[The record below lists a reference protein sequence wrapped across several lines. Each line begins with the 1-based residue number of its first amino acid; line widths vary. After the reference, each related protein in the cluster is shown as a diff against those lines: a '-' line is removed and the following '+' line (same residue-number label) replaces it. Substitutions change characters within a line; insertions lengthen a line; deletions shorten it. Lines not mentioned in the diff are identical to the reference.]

1 MKRRSV
7 GIYLVATTTIATSF
21 CATPAFAQYAA
32 ARPTP
37 QNAVGSPPAGYQQ
50 PARPTAQPTY
60 TAYRPQQTQYGV
72 QTSTQYPQATYPSY
86 QQSAAGYPTS
96 TPAAVAA
103 NQQMAAPYGQYPAY
117 PRVAQGP
124 AETLP
129 TPAQTEPIPAP
140 AAPLDS
146 SQTNDAAMPYSSY
159 GTPAPTAADYGYSQP
174 GYGNGTAGCANGSTV
189 YSGGTTECYGNYS
202 SGSYPDYGVSGYC
215 DDSCGGTQWF
225 GGAYFLWMERDNATP
240 VKLTVE
246 VDHAAVVEPYYPPA
260 TATVVSTH
268 QTDFDYRAGVEVRFG
283 STFSIGSDC
292 DTSGSCGTGY
302 AGCNTCGPAMAP
314 QMYAWE
320 AAWWGIDD
328 DAQCSTYLD
337 EVPTVADDIRIY
349 GMKNFVGVEYDRDAG
364 GVYAYRPVNDYY
376 NYALP
381 IQDPP
386 GAAPDGYIVVLA
398 QRVRTNF
405 DAQNLELNIVRFP
418 ICDMGCA
425 AGSCGSYDA
434 CGCEPQYCST
444 FSMYGSCGARYF
456 RVDDEF
462 LYATEFGSYTGGVI
476 DQGAYNGF
484 SYDNSNEL
492 FYNVDVENHL
502 VGAQVGWS
510 MNYCVACRWNFFC
523 NSNFGLYNNHIN
535 HYQRL
540 WSGGDGTVRFVQTG
554 ETMSV
559 RSNKDDI
566 AFLGELRL
574 GGSYDISCNW
584 RAVAAYRAVA
594 VAGLATS
601 TDQIPDEFTNSE
613 YVAIIDSD
621 NSMIIHGLQLGAE
634 CRY

>member
-1 MKRRSV
+1 MYV
-7 GIYLVATTTIATSF
+7 VATTTIAAGF
-21 CATPAFAQYAA
+21 YANPALAQYAA
-32 ARPTP
+32 VRPTP
-37 QNAVGSPPAGYQQ
+37 QPAAGAPPAGYQQ
-50 PARPTAQPTY
+50 PVRPAVQPVY
-60 TAYRPQQTQYGV
+60 TAYRPQPAPYGAQSSPQQSQAAYPGYPQPATGYPTTMPV
-72 QTSTQYPQATYPSY
+72 ATYPQASTPYGAYSTYPH
-86 QQSAAGYPTS
+86 
-96 TPAAVAA
+96 
-103 NQQMAAPYGQYPAY
+103 
-117 PRVAQGP
+117 VAQGP
-124 AETLP
+124 AESLPTQVQPEPLP
-129 TPAQTEPIPAP
+129 TPATPPESAP
-140 AAPLDS
+140 VNG
-146 SQTNDAAMPYSSY
+146 TAMPYSSY
-159 GTPAPTAADYGYSQP
+159 GTPAPTAAE
-174 GYGNGTAGCANGSTV
+174 YGNAHPGGNHGAGCATSGSAVYNGST
-189 YSGGTTECYGNYS
+189 SACYGNYS
-202 SGSYPDYGVSGYC
+202 SGNYPDYGVNGYC
-215 DDSCGGTQWF
+215 DDSCGDTQWF
-225 GGAYFLWMERDNATP
+225 GGVYFLWMERDNATP

-260 TATVVSTH
+260 TSTVVSSH
-268 QTDFDYRAGVEVRFG
+268 QTDFDFRAGVEVRFG

-292 DTSGSCGTGY
+292 DAYGSCGSGY
-302 AGCNTCGPAMAP
+302 GGGNSCGPATAP
-314 QMYAWE
+314 QLYAWE

-349 GMKNFVGVEYDRDAG
+349 GMKNFVGLEYDRDAG
-364 GVYAYRPVNDYY
+364 GNWAYLPVNNFYGY
-376 NYALP
+376 GLP
-381 IQDPP
+381 VQDPP
-386 GAAPDGYIVVLA
+386 GAAPDDYVVVVA

-405 DAQNLELNIVRFP
+405 NAQNLELNIVRFP
-418 ICDMGCA
+418 ICDAGCSG
-425 AGSCGSYDA
+425 GSCGGYDA
-434 CGCEPQYCST
+434 CGCEPEYCST

-462 LYATEFGSYTGGVI
+462 LYATEFGQYTGGVT
-476 DQGAYNGF
+476 DQPAYDGF
-484 SYDNSNEL
+484 TYDNSNEL

-502 VGAQVGWS
+502 VGAQVGWA

-540 WSGGDGTVRFVQTG
+540 FSGGDGTVRFVQTG
-554 ETMSV
+554 ETFTV

-594 VAGLATS
+594 IAGLATS